1 MRVTKGAER
10 RRTELE
16 IEAREALMRDE
27 FERQGDVWEN
37 GRPVDD
43 ILEKLKAKITDS
55 E

>member
-1 MRVTKGAER
+1 MRVTKGTER

-16 IEAREALMRDE
+16 IEAREAPMREE

-37 GRPVDD
+37 GVPVDD
-43 ILEKLKAKITDS
+43 VLEKLNAKITDS